1 MSLSAVT
8 HQSTLSNPFTP
19 REHHW
24 RITCLYRSGISYCP
38 ESGVMSVTH
47 SENKTETREGQVS
60 LGLYPKFESLC
71 LSWASVDHS
80 DPQFLAFP

>member
-1 MSLSAVT
+1 
-8 HQSTLSNPFTP
+8 
-19 REHHW
+19 
-24 RITCLYRSGISYCP
+24 
-38 ESGVMSVTH
+38 MSVTH